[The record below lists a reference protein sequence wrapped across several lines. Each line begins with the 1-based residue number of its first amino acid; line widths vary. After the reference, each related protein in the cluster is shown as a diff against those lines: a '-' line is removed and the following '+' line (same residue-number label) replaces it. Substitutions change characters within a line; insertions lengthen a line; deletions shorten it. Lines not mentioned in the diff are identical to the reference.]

1 LGSQG
6 KEEVDSIKIITKTN
20 NFAIIC
26 HPKNPMQEVLFQ
38 ALPTKYIKMYF
49 SIYNNDLLFKKKKKK
64 PKGEKIT
71 QKKKTKNIYLT
82 LVIT

>member
-26 HPKNPMQEVLFQ
+26 HPKNPMQEVLFSGFD
-38 ALPTKYIKMYF
+38 Y
-49 SIYNNDLLFKKKKKK
+49 
-64 PKGEKIT
+64 KIH
-71 QKKKTKNIYLT
+71 QNVFFNIQ
-82 LVIT
+82 